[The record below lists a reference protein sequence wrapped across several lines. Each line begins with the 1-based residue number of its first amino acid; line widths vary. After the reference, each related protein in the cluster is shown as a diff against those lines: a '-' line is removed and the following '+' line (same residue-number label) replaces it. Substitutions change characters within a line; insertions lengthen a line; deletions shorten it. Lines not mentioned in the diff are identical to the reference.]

1 MVIVTTNRGKIKGVQ
16 AKNHE
21 LFLGIPYA
29 KPPIGDLRFR
39 EPQPMDSWTEIKDT
53 TKFGPIAFQN
63 QVDSPPINQEQSED
77 CLYLNIWT
85 PQADDKRR
93 PVMFWIHGGGFLIGS
108 SSRPRLNGSRL
119 AAHGDVVVVNFNY
132 RLGVLGFLNLSGIP
146 SNIGIL
152 DQIAALRWVQE
163 NIEEFGG
170 NPDNVTIFGESAGAM
185 SVAILLAIPAASG
198 LFNKAIMES
207 GAANPRDFGAERA
220 KEGAEEL
227 MSKLKLEKESINALR
242 EIPIGRIIRTQ
253 KKICGTMLDPRINPF
268 RPFIDGNIIPEQP
281 LEIIRKGKANYVPLI
296 IGYNNEELGAISDVL
311 NQANQIKRKV
321 ILRYIRAHIKKRNIT
336 KENLDK
342 LIKVYKK
349 QMELRYPNNP
359 FKYWSA
365 ILSDSMFRIPIIRQI
380 EAHCKHQ
387 KDIYSYI
394 FQYESPK
401 YGYALH
407 TFELPFVF
415 NTLDTA
421 DMMEGAIEL
430 NEETKQLS
438 TLMMDAW
445 VNFARNGDPN
455 HQSLPEWPPYD
466 TKKRATMMLGTNPV
480 VENAPLDLLREIW
493 NGII

>member
-16 AKNHE
+16 AKNHQF
-21 LFLGIPYA
+21 FLGIPYA
-29 KPPIGDLRFR
+29 KAPIDNLRFQ
-39 EPQPMDSWTEIKDT
+39 EPQSMDPWNEVKDT

-63 QVDSPPINQEQSED
+63 QMDSPPINQEQSED

-85 PQADDKRR
+85 PQADAKSR

-108 SSRPRLNGSRL
+108 SSRPRLNGSKL
-119 AAHGDVVVVNFNY
+119 ATHGDVVVVNFNY
-132 RLGVLGFLNLSGIP
+132 RLGVLGFLNLPGIP
-146 SNIGIL
+146 PNIGIL
-152 DQIAALRWVQE
+152 DQIAALRWVKE
-163 NIEEFGG
+163 NIDKFGG
-170 NPDNVTIFGESAGAM
+170 NANNITIFGESAGAM
-185 SVAILLAIPAASG
+185 SVAILLAIPSVKG
-198 LFNKAIMES
+198 LFHKAIMES
-207 GAANPRDFGAERA
+207 GAACPRDFGAERA
-220 KEGAEEL
+220 KEGAEEF
-227 MSKLKLEKESINALR
+227 MSKLKLEKENINALR
-242 EIPIGRIIRTQ
+242 EIPISKIIRVQ

-281 LEIIRKGKANYVPLI
+281 LEIIQKGKANHVPLI

-311 NQANQIKRKV
+311 NQANQLKRKV
-321 ILRYIRAHIKKRNIT
+321 ILKYIRAHIKKRNIT

-342 LIKVYKK
+342 LIEVYKK
-349 QMELRYPNNP
+349 EMELRYPNNH

-365 ILSDSMFRIPIIRQI
+365 ILSDSMFRIPIIRQL

-394 FQYESPK
+394 FHYESPK

-438 TLMMDAW
+438 TLMMDTW
-445 VNFARNGDPN
+445 VNFARTNNPN
-455 HQSLPEWPPYD
+455 HQNLPEWPPYD
-466 TKKRATMMLGTNPV
+466 IKKRATMMLGLEPI
-480 VENAPLDLLREIW
+480 VEETPLEALREIW

>member
-1 MVIVTTNRGKIKGVQ
+1 MVIISTNKGKIQGIQEKEHQ
-16 AKNHE
+16 F
-21 LFLGIPYA
+21 FLGIPYA
-29 KPPIGDLRFR
+29 KPPIGELRFR
-39 EPQPMDSWTEIKDT
+39 EPQFMDSWSEIKDAT
-53 TKFGPIAFQN
+53 NFGPISFQN
-63 QVDSPPINQEQSED
+63 QVDNPPINQEQSED

-119 AAHGDVVVVNFNY
+119 AVHGDVVVVSFNY
-132 RLGVLGFLNLSGIP
+132 RLGVLGFLNLTGIP

-152 DQIAALRWVQE
+152 DQIAALNWVHE
-163 NIEEFGG
+163 NIDKFGG
-170 NPDNVTIFGESAGAM
+170 NPNNITIFGESAGAM
-185 SVAILLAIPAASG
+185 SIAILFTIPSAKG
-198 LFNKAIMES
+198 LFHKAIMES
-207 GAANPRDFGAERA
+207 GAVNPRDFGAERA
-220 KEGAEEL
+220 KEGAKEL
-227 MSKLKLEKESINALR
+227 ISKLKLEKEIINGLRDLSIR
-242 EIPIGRIIRTQ
+242 KIIRVQ

-268 RPFIDGNIIPEQP
+268 RPFVDGTIIPEQP
-281 LEIIRKGKANYVPLI
+281 LDVIRKGKANYVPLI

-311 NQANQIKRKV
+311 NQANKIKRKV

-342 LIKVYKK
+342 LIEIYKE
-349 QMELRYPNNP
+349 QMELGYPNNH

-365 ILSDSMFRIPIIRQI
+365 ILSDSMFRIPIIRQL
-380 EAHCKHQ
+380 EAHSKHQ

-394 FQYESPK
+394 FHYESPK

-421 DMMEGAIEL
+421 DMMEGAVEL
-430 NEETKQLS
+430 NKNTKQLS
-438 TLMMDAW
+438 ILMMDTW

-455 HQSLPEWPPYD
+455 NQNLPNWPPYD
-466 TKKRATMMLGTNPV
+466 IKRRATMILAINPV
-480 VENAPLDLLREIW
+480 VEYAPLDALRKVW